1 METPSTPSTSIY
13 KKKLPSF
20 VEARL
25 NSFLRDMTEPYEN
38 RRPLP
43 VSSRPG
49 EGAVIMQSND
59 YLVLS
64 FDDDIQ
70 TAHLNAIKTTNENVV
85 MSAVFLQD
93 AEHKPEFE
101 KRLAEFIGMD
111 GCVLSQ
117 SGWTANVGL
126 LQTICEPGTHV
137 YIDFFAHMS
146 LWEGARIAGA
156 QVIPFMHNSVSN
168 LKRQIKKHGPGI
180 ILVDSVYSTIGTVAP
195 LPAICELAK
204 ELDCALV
211 VDESHSLGTH
221 GPGGS
226 GLINEMEVRD
236 QVDFV
241 TTSLAK
247 AFAYR
252 AGAVLGPDN
261 LIIALPFVSFPA
273 IFSSTVLPQEVA
285 RLEATLDV
293 IQKSD
298 DKRRR
303 LFEISDVLRAG
314 LKDIGFNIRSESQI
328 ISLECGDEQNT
339 EHVRDFLESK
349 GVFGAVFCSPATP
362 KNKAIIRFSLNADMS
377 YREVDHVLTVCQ
389 AAYNHPDLRFY

>member
-1 METPSTPSTSIY
+1 METPSTSSTSIY

-59 YLVLS
+59 YLALS

-293 IQKSD
+293 IQNSD

-314 LKDIGFNIRSESQI
+314 LKEIGFNIRSESQI

>member
-59 YLVLS
+59 YLALS

-252 AGAVLGPDN
+252 AGAVLGPDS

-314 LKDIGFNIRSESQI
+314 LKEIGFNIRSESQI

>member
-59 YLVLS
+59 YLALS

-293 IQKSD
+293 IQNSD

-314 LKDIGFNIRSESQI
+314 LKEIGFNIRSESQI

>member
-59 YLVLS
+59 YLALS

-314 LKDIGFNIRSESQI
+314 LKEIGFNIRSESQI

>member
-59 YLVLS
+59 YLALS

-314 LKDIGFNIRSESQI
+314 LKEIGFNIRSESQI
-328 ISLECGDEQNT
+328 VSLECGDEQNT